1 MNALARQRHRR
12 HANPFT
18 LRGPVAVPN
27 WDVIFGRAAPMALDI
42 GCGPGRFVCDL
53 AAARPDLNVV
63 GVEIRQH
70 LVDNVLATAKELGL
84 PHVHAL
90 LCNANDQLP
99 GILPDNS
106 LAFVSVNFP
115 DPWYKK
121 RHHKRRVM
129 RNDLLDALLPKLR
142 PGARI
147 HAMTDYQP
155 VGEEMLAVLNE
166 HPAFQNLEPA
176 GGLAPHTTTGL
187 TSEREIKHLQRGEQ
201 IYRMHFAYGLAKPG
215 TDPVKAGD
223 PHQGW

>member
-1 MNALARQRHRR
+1 MTALARQRHRR

-18 LRGPVAVPN
+18 LRGPVAVPD
-27 WDVIFGRAAPMALDI
+27 WDSLFARPAPMALDI

-53 AAARPDLNVV
+53 AASRPDLNVV

-70 LVDNVLATAKELGL
+70 LVDNVMAEARALGL
-84 PHVHAL
+84 TNVHAL

-99 GILPDNS
+99 GILPDKA

-129 RNDLLDALLPKLR
+129 RSGLLDALIPKLR
-142 PGARI
+142 PGAQI

-155 VGEEMLAVLNE
+155 VGEEMLAVLGA
-166 HPAFQNLEPA
+166 HPALQNLEPS
-176 GGLAPHTTTGL
+176 GGLAPATTTGL

-201 IYRMHFAYGLAKPG
+201 IYRMHFAYGLAK
-215 TDPVKAGD
+215 TVADPVKAGD
-223 PHQGW
+223 PQ